1 MSVETRRKEREPKTE
16 TEKALMA
23 QKTKE
28 GLQGLAIGPVTG
40 LLGLPSD
47 IIDLADMANDAIAKY
62 GEDTTIAQFSKLI
75 KPQLDAV
82 QEKYGRDAFDKGFT
96 ELTGIKSD
104 PTKPAQFLG
113 ELVSLGSIAKTGV
126 KGAKLVGETISD
138 TYKGAKKLFEDSTLP
153 PPDNLAAQTVG
164 ATKPVDQLEQTKKL
178 LDKIGQKNLIVD
190 YAMRYGNPSI
200 KSKIYKLQEI
210 GCERL
215 IVLPL
220 YPQYAAATT
229 ATVCD
234 EVYRVLMDMRWQPSL
249 QIIPHYESE
258 PLYIKALSNSLNLK
272 ISELSWKP
280 DLILASYHGIPQK
293 YFDKGDPY
301 HCYCH
306 KTTRLLS
313 EEFKAVEIKTTFQ
326 SRFGPEAWL
335 KPYTDKTLEDLPNE
349 GKKNLLVICPGFSS
363 DCVETLEE
371 ISIQGKESFLKSGG
385 KNFDVVPCLND
396 NDDHIILLEK
406 LTKKFL

>member
-1 MSVETRRKEREPKTE
+1 MSNDHPKINF
-16 TEKALMA
+16 
-23 QKTKE
+23 
-28 GLQGLAIGPVTG
+28 G
-40 LLGLPSD
+40 
-47 IIDLADMANDAIAKY
+47 
-62 GEDTTIAQFSKLI
+62 
-75 KPQLDAV
+75 
-82 QEKYGRDAFDKGFT
+82 
-96 ELTGIKSD
+96 
-104 PTKPAQFLG
+104 
-113 ELVSLGSIAKTGV
+113 KTGV
-126 KGAKLVGETISD
+126 LLINLGTP
-138 TYKGAKKLFEDSTLP
+138 DSTRWLDIRKYLKEFLSDKRVIEVNP
-153 PPDNLAAQTVG
+153 ILWKIILNLFILNLRPSKTAKAYKEIWMKEEDMSPLRYFTIM
-164 ATKPVDQLEQTKKL
+164 QTKKL
-178 LDKIGQKNLIVD
+178 LDRIGNKNIIVD

-200 KSKIYKLQEI
+200 KSKIHKLHKI

-234 EVYRVLMDMRWQPSL
+234 EVYRVLMQMRWQPSL

-258 PLYIKALSNSLNLK
+258 PLYIKALSNSLKIK
-272 ISELSWKP
+272 ISQLKWEP

-301 HCYCH
+301 HCYCK
-306 KTTRLLS
+306 KTSRLLS
-313 EEFKAVEIKTTFQ
+313 ETFKSIEIKTTFQ

-335 KPYTDKTLEDLPNE
+335 KPYTDITLENLPKE
-349 GKKNLLVICPGFSS
+349 GKKNIVVICPGFSS

-371 ISIQGKESFLKSGG
+371 ISIQGKASFLKSGG

-396 NDDHIILLEK
+396 SEDHINLLER